1 MRGRKGEISTMR
13 PRWFLAASIVVLA
26 TAFTGPALGVGANAR
41 VTRDDTASSYLRY
54 DGSSDAT
61 MAGCSTGR
69 RMQNEPTVAVDPH
82 NTSVITAGANDYC
95 AAIVNGDVW
104 AGYYRSTDDGSSW
117 QDSIVPGYPAD
128 SSAGGIA
135 SPAHG
140 SCGTAGDP
148 SQGFDNDGRLFYSF
162 ICFNR
167 GKPVNGG
174 VYVARYTGDGGTY
187 DRTVLVKKGTPS
199 AHFAGSGLFQDKINL
214 AVDQTAGPHSGNV
227 YVGWSQYT
235 GLAGNNAVL
244 VSRST
249 DHGLTFSQPVRVAE
263 AHGTASFADLAVG
276 PDGAV
281 YVTFIDYPS
290 SSNPSTDI
298 RLAKSTDGGETFGR
312 AVVVA
317 SSVQFDS
324 SQYSGNGASDCGDGP
339 FACPTGLT
347 FSRFF
352 SSSAVAADAA
362 GVHVVWAARTVS
374 GQSKVFVRNSPD
386 GISWPTPA
394 TTLDLV
400 AVGHQWFPDIAS
412 SGGVISVV
420 FYDSRADPAYA
431 ASLPPGD
438 TAGGVNSGNLV
449 TTFVAQS
456 TNGGVTWSET
466 QVSSVGS
473 NFGWETHGSRRVGF
487 WGDYLYISAV
497 GDTVKAAWTD
507 SRDLVPGTDPRETG
521 ADDDA
526 DFFDV
531 YQPCTY
537 VPNDINA
544 PSYSSPLTSD
554 PCLSQ
559 GGLDQNIYAASP
571 QLASRGAP
579 V

>member
-1 MRGRKGEISTMR
+1 MLT
-13 PRWFLAASIVVLA
+13 LVVFA
-26 TAFTGPALGVGANAR
+26 VAFTGSASGVSANAR
-41 VTRDDTASSYLRY
+41 VTGDDTAGSYLRY

-61 MAGCSTGR
+61 MAACSTGR
-69 RMQNEPTVAVDPH
+69 RSQNEPTIAVDP
-82 NTSVITAGANDYC
+82 NDTSVVVAGSNDYC

-104 AGYYRSTDDGSSW
+104 AGYYRSTDGGSSW
-117 QDSIVPGYPAD
+117 QDSLVPGYPAD
-128 SSAGGIA
+128 TSAGGIA

-140 SCGTAGDP
+140 LCGAAGDP
-148 SQGFDNDGRLFYSF
+148 SQGFDNDGRLFYAF

-174 VYVARYTGDGGTY
+174 VYVARYTDDGGTY

-199 AHFAGSGLFQDKINL
+199 ALFAGSGLFQDKINL
-214 AVDQTAGPHSGNV
+214 AVDQTAGSHSGNV
-227 YVGWSQYT
+227 YVAWSQYT
-235 GLAGNNAVL
+235 GQAGNNVVL

-249 DHGLTFSQPVRVAE
+249 DHGLTFSHPVRVAE
-263 AHGTASFADLAVG
+263 ALGTASFADLAVG

-290 SSNPSTDI
+290 SSNPSADI
-298 RLAKSTDGGETFGR
+298 RLAKSTDGGLSFGR
-312 AVVVA
+312 PVLVA
-317 SSVQFDS
+317 SIEQFDS

-362 GVHVVWAARTVS
+362 GVHVVWAARTAS

-386 GISWPTPA
+386 GLSWPTPA
-394 TTLDLV
+394 ATIDTV
-400 AVGHQWFPDIAS
+400 AAGHQWFPDITS
-412 SGGVISVV
+412 SGGTISVV
-420 FYDSRADPAYA
+420 FYDSRADPAY
-431 ASLPPGD
+431 SPDLPPGN
-438 TAGGVNSGNLV
+438 TAAGVNSGDVVN
-449 TTFVAQS
+449 TFVAQS
-456 TNGGVTWSET
+456 TNGGVGWSET
-466 QVSSVGS
+466 QVSSAGS
-473 NFGWETHGSRRVGF
+473 NFGWETHGSRRIGF

-497 GDTVKAAWTD
+497 GSTVMAAWTD

-526 DFFDV
+526 DGFDV
-531 YQPCTY
+531 FQPCTY

-544 PSYSSPLTSD
+544 PSYSSPLISD

-571 QLASRGAP
+571 
-579 V
+579 